1 MTRLNAKV
9 LNYLGCIWLAGL
21 AGNAHATG
29 FLEDSKATLSMRN
42 FYMDDDSRSGA
53 PSVKEWGQGFMLNY
67 QSGFTEGMVGAG
79 VDAVGIL
86 GIKLDSGG
94 RAGKPG
100 ITRIPGNMFPRES
113 DGSSVDEFSSLGF
126 TGKLR
131 VSKTELRMGTLMPR
145 NPVIGYSDGR
155 MLPQMFQGT
164 QLTSKE
170 LSDVTLTAGLIEHA
184 RGRGSSNYEPL
195 SAPGASSTG
204 FTNKFYYAGADY
216 QPIKALTLQYY
227 YGELED
233 FYKQHFVGLLHDQP
247 IGPGALKTDLRYF
260 HSDSTGANKRGDQD
274 YLVTGYYGGNIT
286 KGEVD
291 NDTWSALFTYN
302 IGGHTIGAG
311 YQSVRGDSYFPSVN
325 QGDGSYVYLITD
337 SIIGRFG
344 SPGEDTWQARYSYDF
359 AAVGIPGLTV
369 GTIYNRGTGARTAN
383 APGTEQEYD
392 TTLSYVIQGGMFKGL
407 GFAYRNAVYRSD
419 LTASGTRNDQNRIVV
434 NYTIPLL

>member
-1 MTRLNAKV
+1 MTRTTAKV
-9 LNYLGCIWLAGL
+9 FASLGCIWLGGIV
-21 AGNAHATG
+21 GNVHAAG
-29 FLEDSKATLSMRN
+29 FLEDSKASLSMRN
-42 FYMDDDSRSGA
+42 FYMDDDSRSGS

-67 QSGFTEGMVGAG
+67 QSGFTDGVVGVG
-79 VDAVGIL
+79 LDAVGIL

-100 ITRIPGNMFPRES
+100 VTRTPGNMFPRES

-131 VSKTELRMGTLMPR
+131 FSKTELRMGTLMPR

-170 LSDVTLTAGLIEHA
+170 LSDFTFTAGQIEHA

-195 SAPGASSTG
+195 SAPGASGTG
-204 FTNKFYYAGADY
+204 ATNKFIYLGTDY
-216 QPIKALTLQYY
+216 QPTKTLTLQYY
-227 YGELED
+227 YGHLED
-233 FYKQHFVGLLHDQP
+233 FYKQHFVGLVHDLP
-247 IGPGALKTDLRYF
+247 VGPGSLKTDLRYF
-260 HSDSTGANKRGDQD
+260 HSDSTGANKRGDPD
-274 YLVTGYYGGNIT
+274 YLITGYYGGTAT

-291 NDTWSALFTYN
+291 NDTWSALFTYSF
-302 IGGHTIGAG
+302 GGHTIGAG
-311 YQSVRGDSYFPSVN
+311 YQSIRGDSYFPSVN
-325 QGDGSYVYLITD
+325 QGDGSFVYLITD

-344 SPGEDTWQARYSYDF
+344 SPGEDTWQAKYSYDF
-359 AAVGIPGLTV
+359 SALGIPGLTI
-369 GTIYNRGTGARTAN
+369 GTIYNRGTGARTAT
-383 APGTEQEYD
+383 GRGSEQEYD
-392 TTLSYVIQGGMFKGL
+392 STLSYVIQSGAFKGL

-419 LTASGTRNDQNRIVV
+419 LASSGTRNDQNRFVV